1 MSKRLIGSGISYAS
15 IKMMNKSKRFIC
27 SECGD
32 KYTTYENAELC
43 HDREVV
49 V

>member
-1 MSKRLIGSGISYAS
+1 MSRRMIGSGISYANV
-15 IKMMNKSKRFIC
+15 KMFNKAKKFQC
-27 SECGD
+27 SECGC